1 MKGKRSKILTLEN
14 RSRGN
19 PKTVYSV
26 WKEEVNMK
34 SFNIEEARESLRKRR
49 DIVEREREQL
59 FNKAYADYKS
69 IINMIIQRF
78 NPVRIY
84 QWGSLLDKKMFT
96 DYSDIDIALEG
107 MKSIEDLIELERMAE
122 RITEFPLDI
131 LELEKVPSVYADTI
145 RSKGVLVYERN

>member
-1 MKGKRSKILTLEN
+1 
-14 RSRGN
+14 
-19 PKTVYSV
+19 
-26 WKEEVNMK
+26 MK

-59 FNKAYADYKS
+59 FNKAYADYKE
-69 IINMIIQRF
+69 ILNMIIQRF
-78 NPVRIY
+78 NPKRIY

-107 MKSIEDLIELERMAE
+107 MKSMEDLIELESLAE
-122 RITEFPLDI
+122 RLTEFPLDI